1 MMTCSLQIV
10 QIVITSTKYN
20 YAEVKTLPSRMLT
33 DIVLPFT
40 VFHMTLHSKVDT
52 RGERSCQ
59 SYSVPHIARAVLQ
72 CFGYPLTKNT

>member
-1 MMTCSLQIV
+1 
-10 QIVITSTKYN
+10 
-20 YAEVKTLPSRMLT
+20 MLT

-40 VFHMTLHSKVDT
+40 VFHMTLRSKVDT

-59 SYSVPHIARAVLQ
+59 SYSAPHIARAVLQ

>member
-1 MMTCSLQIV
+1 
-10 QIVITSTKYN
+10 
-20 YAEVKTLPSRMLT
+20 MLT

-59 SYSVPHIARAVLQ
+59 SYSAPHIARAVLQ
-72 CFGYPLTKNT
+72 CFGYPLTKNTQRELNRRLGWKKYNLLQKIVIQS